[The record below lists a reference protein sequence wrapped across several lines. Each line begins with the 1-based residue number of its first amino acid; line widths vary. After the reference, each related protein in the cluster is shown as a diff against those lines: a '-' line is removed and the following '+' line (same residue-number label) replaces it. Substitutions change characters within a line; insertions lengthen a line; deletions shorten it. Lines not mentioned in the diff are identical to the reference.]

1 MINKSITENNK
12 KRPIIGRL
20 ICRNNQKQIPLASE
34 SKNEMEKGTILIV
47 DDNKGVLASLEL
59 LLETEFS
66 EIKTAHHP
74 NQIISIINTSPIDV
88 IILDMNFSAG
98 INNGNEGLYWLKR
111 IREIAPA
118 LPVVMLTAYGDV
130 ELAVKALKNDA
141 TDFLL
146 KPWDNRTLVRKI
158 KDAFGSGKKRKNRIP
173 DRNKSPMIVGTSP
186 AMQQLMKM
194 VVKVARTDA
203 NILITGENGTGK
215 EMLAQEIHRL
225 STRKE
230 HSMVTVDIHVRSR
243 RQRQMCI
250 RDREIHRLSTR
261 KEHSMVTVDMG
272 AISESLFE
280 SELFGHERGSFTDA
294 YESRPGKFEAASGS
308 SLFMD
313 EIGNLPLAM
322 QAKLLTVLQNRKIT
336 RIGSN
341 KVIPVDIR
349 LLSATNKNIQDM
361 VDSGTFREDLL
372 YRLNTI
378 HLEIPPLRERRE
390 DIHLFIDYF
399 MQRYAAKYEKKEIFL
414 HEHALEKLCSY
425 HWPGNIRELQHTIE
439 KAVILCEGDVIRSK
453 DIFVKQTWSPQFST
467 TVPNLEEVERQA
479 IETAIRQNDGNLTAT
494 AEQLGIS
501 RQTLYNK
508 IKRFKL

>member
-1 MINKSITENNK
+1 
-12 KRPIIGRL
+12 
-20 ICRNNQKQIPLASE
+20 
-34 SKNEMEKGTILIV
+34 MEKGTILIV

-74 NQIISIINTSPIDV
+74 NQIMSILNTSPVDV

-130 ELAVKALKNDA
+130 ELAVRALKNDA

-146 KPWDNRTLVRKI
+146 KPWDNRTLVCKI
-158 KDAFGSGKKRKNRIP
+158 KEAFGSGKKRKNRVP
-173 DRNKSPMIVGTSP
+173 DRSQSPMIVGTSP

-225 STRKE
+225 STRRE
-230 HSMVTVDIHVRSR
+230 HT
-243 RQRQMCI
+243 
-250 RDREIHRLSTR
+250 
-261 KEHSMVTVDMG
+261 MVTVDMG

-294 YESRPGKFEAASGS
+294 YESRPGKFEAA
-308 SLFMD
+308 
-313 EIGNLPLAM
+313 
-322 QAKLLTVLQNRKIT
+322 

-349 LLSATNKNIQDM
+349 LLSATNKNIQEM

-378 HLEIPPLRERRE
+378 HLEIPPLRERRN

-399 MQRYAAKYEKKEIFL
+399 MQRYAAKYEKKDISL

-425 HWPGNIRELQHTIE
+425 HWPGNIRELQHAIE
-439 KAVILCEGDVIRSK
+439 KAIILCEGNVIRPK
-453 DIFVKQTWSPQFST
+453 DIFVKQTWNPQFST

-479 IETAIRQNDGNLTAT
+479 IATAIRQNDGNLTAT